1 MGWVVIVGR
10 MTSPRFTTEHPLAAP
25 APMASFDPE
34 RTVLLRD
41 RPIAT
46 GGQDVHAAP
55 RQSWAPSATDP
66 RPAPSWQYPG
76 TPPRALGS
84 APGWP
89 PSAAPSEWGYP
100 PHNAFQH
107 APAAGPGRRKVLPLV
122 LAAAVLLI
130 VVVVIATI
138 GKDGA
143 LTAFSADSKVSEPSS
158 APSATSPSTSTSSAP
173 SSTAPTTPTP
183 TPTAPQ
189 PPVPATAVDGLLLSG
204 NEILAA
210 TGWPAPRA
218 PVRPGKKGNYVLV
231 NFENDRC
238 HSAVEPGSQDTYRD
252 TAYTAL
258 RAQYTHGESTPHSRY
273 SDPEDW
279 LFLNVAA
286 PFPAA
291 ADATKTIESTKKSWQ
306 SCANTTTR
314 IHTTGSDGTISRIEN
329 WALGSLSAD
338 DGVLF
343 MQMTQVGADG
353 WGCWRV
359 LGARNNIAI
368 DIAACSVGA
377 TKAAAQG
384 AYNAIA
390 AKVDA
395 AA

>member
-1 MGWVVIVGR
+1 

-89 PSAAPSEWGYP
+89 PSAAPSGWGYP

-107 APAAGPGRRKVLPLV
+107 APAAGPGRRKILPQV
-122 LAAAVLLI
+122 IAAAVMLI

-173 SSTAPTTPTP
+173 SSTAPTTPP
-183 TPTAPQ
+183 TPQ
-189 PPVPATAVDGLLLSG
+189 PPVPTTALNGLLLNG
-204 NEILAA
+204 TEIAAA
-210 TGWPAPRA
+210 TGWPATRS
-218 PVRPGKKGNYVLV
+218 VRPGKNANMVLV
-231 NFENDRC
+231 NLEND
-238 HSAVEPGSQDTYRD
+238 
-252 TAYTAL
+252 
-258 RAQYTHGESTPHSRY
+258 
-273 SDPEDW
+273 
-279 LFLNVAA
+279 
-286 PFPAA
+286 
-291 ADATKTIESTKKSWQ
+291 
-306 SCANTTTR
+306 
-314 IHTTGSDGTISRIEN
+314 
-329 WALGSLSAD
+329 
-338 DGVLF
+338 
-343 MQMTQVGADG
+343 
-353 WGCWRV
+353 
-359 LGARNNIAI
+359 
-368 DIAACSVGA
+368 
-377 TKAAAQG
+377 
-384 AYNAIA
+384 
-390 AKVDA
+390 
-395 AA
+395 